1 MRPHINL
8 CNAPH
13 INVCNAGK
21 VLTLFLFIALFF
33 PVQFAVAAEDKEIA
47 FLLSYIAESD
57 CIFIRNGDEYQA
69 KAASEHLE
77 MKYNH
82 VRNRIKSAEN
92 FIDKI
97 ATKSSFS
104 GRPYEVLCN
113 SARLPTKTWL
123 EEALAAHR
131 TSVAKKSPQPGG

>member
-8 CNAPH
+8 
-13 INVCNAGK
+13 CNAGK

-33 PVQFAVAAEDKEIA
+33 PVQFAVAAEDKEIT

-57 CIFIRNGDEYQA
+57 CIFIRNGDEHQA
-69 KAASEHLE
+69 KDASEHLE

-82 VRNRIKSAEN
+82 ARNRIKSAEG

-113 SARLPTKTWL
+113 SARVPTKIWL
-123 EEALAAHR
+123 EKALAVHR
-131 TSVAKKSPQPGG
+131 ASVAKKSPQPGG

>member
-1 MRPHINL
+1 MGHLGRKMQAKQNFCKAKKL
-8 CNAPH
+8 
-13 INVCNAGK
+13 
-21 VLTLFLFIALFF
+21 LTIILFIPLFF
-33 PVQFAVAAEDKEIA
+33 PAHFAMAAEDKEIE

-57 CIFIRNGDEYQA
+57 CIFIRNGDEHQA
-69 KAASEHLE
+69 KDASEHLE

-82 VRNRIKSAEN
+82 ARNRIKSAEG

-113 SARLPTKTWL
+113 SARVPTKIWL
-123 EEALAAHR
+123 EKALAVHR
-131 TSVAKKSPQPGG
+131 ASVAKKSPQPGG

>member
-13 INVCNAGK
+13 IKLYNTGK

-47 FLLSYIAESD
+47 SLLSYIAESD
-57 CIFIRNGDEYQA
+57 CIFIRNGDEHQA

-82 VRNRIKSAEN
+82 VKDRIKSAED

-104 GRPYEVLCN
+104 GSPYEILCN
-113 SARLPTKTWL
+113 SVRLPTKLWL
-123 EEALAAHR
+123 EGTLAAHR
-131 TSVAKKSPQPGG
+131 ASVAKKSPQPGG

>member
-13 INVCNAGK
+13 INLCNAGK
-21 VLTLFLFIALFF
+21 VLTLFLFIGLFS

-57 CIFIRNGDEYQA
+57 CIFIRNGDEHQA

-113 SARLPTKTWL
+113 SARLPTKIWL
-123 EEALAAHR
+123 EETLAAHR

>member
-8 CNAPH
+8 C
-13 INVCNAGK
+13 K
-21 VLTLFLFIALFF
+21 VKKGLILSFFIALFF
-33 PVQFAVAAEDKEIA
+33 PVQFSVAAEDKEVA

-57 CIFIRNGDEYQA
+57 CIFIRNGDEHQA
-69 KAASEHLE
+69 KAASAHLE

-82 VRNRIKSAEN
+82 VRNRIQSAED

-104 GRPYEVLCN
+104 GSPYEVLCN
-113 SARLPTKTWL
+113 SARLPTKIWL
-123 EEALAAHR
+123 EEALTAHR

>member
-8 CNAPH
+8 CKAK
-13 INVCNAGK
+13 K
-21 VLTLFLFIALFF
+21 VLTLFLFITLFF
-33 PVQFAVAAEDKEIA
+33 PIQFAIAAEDKEVA

-57 CIFIRNGDEYQA
+57 CIFIRNGNEHQA

-82 VRNRIKSAEN
+82 VKNRIKSAED

-113 SARLPTKTWL
+113 SVRFPTKFWL
-123 EEALAAHR
+123 EEALSTHR
-131 TSVAKKSPQPGG
+131 TSVAKKSPQPRG